1 VKRLDDRKDFKL
13 TEKSFKWWM
22 RWYISLC
29 VDYET
34 VEKQKLKNKNLK
46 KEYIEVEPKLEKIEE
61 QPMVTSA
68 N

>member
-1 VKRLDDRKDFKL
+1 MNAMINITMCF
-13 TEKSFKWWM
+13 
-22 RWYISLC
+22 
-29 VDYET
+29 DYET
-34 VEKQKLKNKNLK
+34 TEKQKLKNKNLK